1 MSGRAIQSSD
11 HDGDDDDI
19 DSDDDDDEVGGGG
32 GGVGVD
38 VGVVDN
44 LEGKRGE
51 SKANGGN
58 ESAKH

>member
-19 DSDDDDDEVGGGG
+19 DSDDDDDDVGGGG
-32 GGVGVD
+32 IGDGVG
-38 VGVVDN
+38 DN

>member
-19 DSDDDDDEVGGGG
+19 NSDNDDDEVGV
-32 GGVGVD
+32 GVG
-38 VGVVDN
+38 DN